1 MAIQISDTTPRVQY
15 TATSG
20 QTTFAVNFEFFN
32 VADLKVYNGTT
43 LLTYNNSPSSASQY
57 SVTGAGVTGGG
68 SITLGGSGATLNDKI
83 TIVRDLAISR
93 TSDFPVSGNFP
104 IQTLNTELDKIVA
117 MMQQLEEQF
126 ARTLQYPVTT
136 TTGFNVD
143 LPDLVANRVLSVN
156 SDATALLA
164 NQELGTNKGN
174 WAASTSYQVRDL
186 VKDTSTNNIFFVNT
200 AHTSTGSQPLTTN
213 ANSAKYDLIIDAA
226 SATTSA
232 TNAASS
238 ATAAA
243 SSATTASGHA
253 TTATTKAGEAA
264 TSASTASTQAT
275 NAANSAT
282 AAATSATNAGN
293 SATAAASS
301 ATSAAT
307 SFDNFDDIFLGDK
320 SSDPSA
326 DNDGDALQTGALY
339 FNTSDNTFRVYNGSA
354 WQSTTPST
362 SNQTNINSAVSN
374 ASNINAVAGNA
385 SNINSVAGNSS
396 NINSAV
402 SNASNINTVAGNN
415 SNITTVSGI
424 SANVTTV
431 ANIASDVTSLANSL
445 EKTYTVTVANP
456 GSGNVFVLDGVNNP
470 AITIIRG
477 NEYIFDV
484 SDSSVTGHP
493 LAFKD
498 GSGNA
503 WTSGVTVSGTAGS
516 SGAKVIFEVPSNA
529 PNSMRYYC
537 TSHGNSMGNTITVTD
552 SAITTVSNNITNVN
566 SVASNA
572 TNINA
577 VANNSSNINTVAGA
591 ATNINTVA
599 SNVSGVNSFA
609 DRYRIASS
617 APTTS
622 LDVGDLYFDTTA
634 NELKVYKS
642 SGWAAAGSTV
652 NGTSQRFTYTISG
665 TPTTVTGSD
674 NAGNTL
680 GYDAGFVDVYLNGV
694 KMVNGTDVTVTS
706 GTSVVF
712 ANALANGDIV
722 DIVAFGT
729 FNVAAMNANNLNSG
743 TVPIARLGTSG
754 TKDSTTFL
762 RGDNTF
768 AVVDTTNASNL
779 STGTLPNAR
788 LSSVPNSALANSS
801 ITINGAAVSL
811 GGSVT
816 VEQDFSWE
824 TKTANFNVSAR
835 RGYFVDTSSNT
846 VTATLPASPSV
857 GDDVRF
863 IDVSATF
870 DTNNLTVA
878 RNGKKI
884 QGDASDLTVAT
895 ERAGLGLVF
904 SGDTN
909 GWLLLEK

>member
-1 MAIQISDTTPRVQY
+1 MTVSSTTVKQSYSGNGSTSAFTYSFKINSINELKVIIRSSTGTETVKSISTHYNVSDTGSGGTV
-15 TATSG
+15 TFTSG
-20 QTTFAVNFEFFN
+20 NIPVNGETVVLLRNTNLTQTTDYVENDPFPAESHEGALDKLTLQIQEVQEEVDRSIKLSETNTMTSTEFT
-32 VADLKVYNGTT
+32 VGATDRASKV
-43 LLTYNNSPSSASQY
+43 LAFDSSGEI
-57 SVTGAGVTGGG
+57 SVT
-68 SITLGGSGATLNDKI
+68 
-83 TIVRDLAISR
+83 
-93 TSDFPVSGNFP
+93 
-104 IQTLNTELDKIVA
+104 
-117 MMQQLEEQF
+117 
-126 ARTLQYPVTT
+126 
-136 TTGFNVD
+136 
-143 LPDLVANRVLSVN
+143 
-156 SDATALLA
+156 
-164 NQELGTNKGN
+164 QELGSFRGN
-174 WAASTSYQVRDL
+174 WAASTAYAIRDL
-186 VKDTSTNNIFFVNT
+186 VKDTSTNNIFIVT
-200 AHTSTGSQPLTTN
+200 EAHTSSGSQPLTTN
-213 ANSAKYDLIIDAA
+213 ANSAKYTLIVDAA

-243 SSATTASGHA
+243 NSATAAANSATTASTQA
-253 TTATTKAGEAA
+253 SNAS

-275 NAANSAT
+275 NASNSAT
-282 AAATSATNAGN
+282 AAATSATNASN
-293 SATAAASS
+293 SASAAATSATA
-301 ATSAAT
+301 AAT

-354 WQSTTPST
+354 FQSTTPSSSDQT
-362 SNQTNINSAVSN
+362 SINSAVSNATNINAVASN

-385 SNINSVAGNSS
+385 SNINSV
-396 NINSAV
+396 V

-415 SNITTVSGI
+415 SNITTVGGI
-424 SANVTTV
+424 SSNVTTV

-445 EKTYTVTVANP
+445 EKTYTVTVANV
-456 GSGNVFVLDGVNNP
+456 GGVNVFVLDGVNNP
-470 AITIIRG
+470 TITIIRG

-503 WTSGVTVSGTAGS
+503 WTSGVTVTGTAGNA
-516 SGAKVIFEVPSNA
+516 GATVRFEVPSNA

-537 TSHGNSMGNTITVTD
+537 TTHGNAMGNTITVTD

-577 VANNSSNINTVAGA
+577 VASNSSNINTVAGA

-609 DRYRIASS
+609 DRYRVASS
-617 APTTS
+617 APTSS
-622 LDVGDLYFDTTA
+622 LDVGDLYFDTSA

-665 TPTTVTGSD
+665 TPTTVSGSD
-674 NAGNTL
+674 NSGNTL
-680 GYDAGFVDVYLNGV
+680 GYDAGFIDVYLNGV

-706 GTSVVF
+706 GNSVVF
-712 ANALANGDIV
+712 ASALANGDVV

-729 FNVAAMNANNLNSG
+729 FNVAAINANNINSG

-754 TKDSTTFL
+754 TKDNTTFL

-816 VEQDFSWE
+816 VEQDFTWE
-824 TKTANFNVSAR
+824 TKTANFNVNSR
-835 RGYFVDTSSNT
+835 RGYFVDTTSNT
-846 VTATLPASPSV
+846 VTATLPASPTA

-863 IDVSATF
+863 IDLSGTF
-870 DTNNLTVA
+870 DTNNLTIA

-904 SGDTN
+904 SGDTQ